1 VEEFDKAFDE
11 FLAAGLAPWIV
22 KRNGASVDGG
32 RSADLPAGALPLDLP
47 RLDAAFAAPLLSGNS
62 NRSWFLPDFMLLA
75 DADPAFRFDVVQRA
89 GEVTPDGKPV
99 NQATLALSLRS
110 EIPANLK
117 QILAAIEREGP
128 LSVVPDLHPIVTLS
142 VPVTAQDGS
151 VHIETTQSSVTQQPD
166 GTYLVTFTLS
176 QGAVGATFERLTDL
190 GGATLEL
197 SMTYSGW
204 QTVLVTFP
212 VVGGFAHP
220 PALLFQGMHF
230 QTFGDGSHSEFEPVD
245 VSPGVYR
252 FFPVT
257 ARYPPSPPTRSLPL
271 ELSFATDRYR
281 AKFRITTRDGHTRPI
296 IDANDL
302 SEFATVRSEYRE
314 LTSLG
319 DVQAQYPS
327 LRRLY
332 LGQVS
337 GTVVALPVNYG
348 IVHGALGLSAE
359 CDSIVDPSSN
369 LTGSRFHF
377 TFTIAPVVDPIDL
390 AKLAAALPGAP
401 EAAGRSLRLTLPD
414 GLDPRHP
421 SVLNGFPSATT
432 TFADGITPHT
442 VRVSVDIADDRVTPA
457 ITNVNLFLAE
467 LAAAGQAPL
476 FANMAVRLDD
486 VFGEP
491 VQTQATLNL
500 HQTAESDELSSVITP
515 GSPPT
520 AAATNKGPFD
530 LALHRFAL
538 LPQLTVTVL
547 NDKVLAA
554 GQSTTLSADATGAIS
569 VAVARSLVVPNPIPK
584 KAMLEFVTFNTQ
596 TVQQVQHPLTVH
608 AAINFTTA
616 GITAIDVAFSLT
628 EAPTLPVPPLTLTA
642 SHTIDFVN
650 VLIPI
655 DSAVTGLDTT
665 VTLNITTSSGQRTV
679 TVSHDFVDDPTL
691 TITNNT
697 IT

>member
-1 VEEFDKAFDE
+1 VTDQIDEAFDE
-11 FLAAGLAPWIV
+11 FLAARQATWIV
-22 KRNGASVDGG
+22 RRNGDSVDGG
-32 RSADLPAGALPLDLP
+32 RSAHLPAGAQDLP
-47 RLDAAFAAPLLSGNS
+47 RLDTPFPANLLSGNS
-62 NRSWFLPDFMLLA
+62 HRNWFLPDFMLLA

-110 EIPANLK
+110 EIPANLAR
-117 QILAAIEREGP
+117 ILTSIEREGP
-128 LSVVPDLHPIVTLS
+128 LSIVPDLHPIVTLS

-151 VHIETTQSSVTQQPD
+151 MHIETTQSSVTQQPD

-176 QGAVGATFERLTDL
+176 QGAVGAVYERLTDL

-204 QTVLVTFP
+204 QTVLVTAPDVGFP
-212 VVGGFAHP
+212 HP
-220 PALLFQGMHF
+220 TPLFHGMHF
-230 QTFGDGSHSEFEPVD
+230 QTFGDGVHGAPEPVD
-245 VSPGVYR
+245 VFPGFYR

-257 ARYPPSPPTRSLPL
+257 AHYPLSPPPRSLPL
-271 ELSFATDRYR
+271 ELSFATDTYR
-281 AKFRITTRDGHTRPI
+281 TRFKITTRDGHTRPI

-302 SEFATVRSEYRE
+302 SEFATLRSEYRE

-401 EAAGRSLRLTLPD
+401 EAAGRSLHLTLPD

-432 TFADGITPHT
+432 TFADGITPHA
-442 VRVSVDIADDRVTPA
+442 VRVSVDIADDRATPA

-486 VFGEP
+486 VFGQP

-500 HQTAESDELSSVITP
+500 HQTAQSDELSVELTP

-520 AAATNKGPFD
+520 AEATNKGLFD
-530 LALHRFAL
+530 LDLHRFAL
-538 LPQLTVTVL
+538 LPQLTVTLL

-569 VAVARSLVVPNPIPK
+569 VAVAHSLVVPNPIPK
-584 KAMLEFVTFNTQ
+584 KAMLEFITFNTQ
-596 TVQQVQHPLTVH
+596 IVQQIQHPLTVH

-616 GITAIDVAFSLT
+616 GITVIEVAFSLA
-628 EAPTLPVPPLTLTA
+628 EVPTLPVPPPLTLTA

-665 VTLNITTSSGQRTV
+665 VTLKITTSSAQRTV

-697 IT
+697 IA

>member
-1 VEEFDKAFDE
+1 
-11 FLAAGLAPWIV
+11 
-22 KRNGASVDGG
+22 
-32 RSADLPAGALPLDLP
+32 
-47 RLDAAFAAPLLSGNS
+47 
-62 NRSWFLPDFMLLA
+62 M
-75 DADPAFRFDVVQRA
+75 
-89 GEVTPDGKPV
+89 
-99 NQATLALSLRS
+99 
-110 EIPANLK
+110 
-117 QILAAIEREGP
+117 
-128 LSVVPDLHPIVTLS
+128 
-142 VPVTAQDGS
+142 
-151 VHIETTQSSVTQQPD
+151 
-166 GTYLVTFTLS
+166 
-176 QGAVGATFERLTDL
+176 
-190 GGATLEL
+190 
-197 SMTYSGW
+197 
-204 QTVLVTFP
+204 
-212 VVGGFAHP
+212 
-220 PALLFQGMHF
+220 
-230 QTFGDGSHSEFEPVD
+230 
-245 VSPGVYR
+245 
-252 FFPVT
+252 T
-257 ARYPPSPPTRSLPL
+257 ARYPLSPPTRSLPL
-271 ELSFATDRYR
+271 GLSFATDTYR
-281 AKFRITTRDGHTRPI
+281 ARFRITTRDGHTRPI

-302 SEFATVRSEYRE
+302 REFATVRSEYRE

-319 DVQAQYPS
+319 DVQAKYPS

-337 GTVVALPVNYG
+337 GTVVALPMNYG

-359 CDSIVDPSSN
+359 CDSIVDSSSN

-401 EAAGRSLRLTLPD
+401 EAAGRNLRLTLPD
-414 GLDPRHP
+414 SLDPRHP
-421 SVLNGFPSATT
+421 SVLNGFPSATA

-442 VRVSVDIADDRVTPA
+442 VRVSVDIADDRATPA

-486 VFGEP
+486 VFGQP

-500 HQTAESDELSSVITP
+500 HQTAESDELSVEIKP

-520 AAATNKGPFD
+520 AAATNTGPFD
-530 LALHRFAL
+530 LTLHRFAL

-616 GITAIDVAFSLT
+616 EITAIDVAFSLT

-650 VLIPI
+650 VLIPV

-697 IT
+697 IA

>member
-1 VEEFDKAFDE
+1 MDEIDKAFDE
-11 FLAAGLAPWIV
+11 FLAAGQAPWIV
-22 KRNGASVDGG
+22 RRNGDGVDSGPNP
-32 RSADLPAGALPLDLP
+32 DLPAGTLDLP
-47 RLDAAFAAPLLSGNS
+47 RLDAAFPANLLSGKS
-62 NRSWFLPDFMLLA
+62 KRSWFLPDFTLLA

-89 GEVTPDGKPV
+89 GQVTPDGKPV

-117 QILAAIEREGP
+117 HVLAAPEGP
-128 LSVVPDLHPIVTLS
+128 VSVVPDLHPIVTLS

-176 QGAVGATFERLTDL
+176 QGAVGAAFERLTDL

-212 VVGGFAHP
+212 DVGFPHP
-220 PALLFQGMHF
+220 TPLFHGWHF
-230 QTFGDGSHSEFEPVD
+230 QTFGDGVHSMLEPVN
-245 VSPGVYR
+245 VFPGGYR

-257 ARYPPSPPTRSLPL
+257 ARYPLSPPTRSLPL
-271 ELSFATDRYR
+271 GLSFATDRYR
-281 AKFRITTRDGHTRPI
+281 TRFRITTRDGHTRPI
-296 IDANDL
+296 IDASDL

-337 GTVVALPVNYG
+337 GTVVALPMNYG

-359 CDSIVDPSSN
+359 CDSIVDSSSN

-401 EAAGRSLRLTLPD
+401 DAAGRSLHLTLPD
-414 GLDPRHP
+414 GLDLRHP

-432 TFADGITPHT
+432 AFADGITPHT
-442 VRVSVDIADDRVTPA
+442 VRVSVDITDDQATPA

-486 VFGEP
+486 VFGQP

-500 HQTAESDELSSVITP
+500 HQTAESDELSVEITP
-515 GSPPT
+515 GPPPA

-554 GQSTTLSADATGAIS
+554 GQSTTLSADATGATS
-569 VAVARSLVVPNPIPK
+569 VAVARSLAVPNPIPK

-616 GITAIDVAFSLT
+616 GITTIDVAFSLA

-679 TVSHDFVDDPTL
+679 TVSHDFIDDPTL
-691 TITNNT
+691 TITSNT
-697 IT
+697 IA